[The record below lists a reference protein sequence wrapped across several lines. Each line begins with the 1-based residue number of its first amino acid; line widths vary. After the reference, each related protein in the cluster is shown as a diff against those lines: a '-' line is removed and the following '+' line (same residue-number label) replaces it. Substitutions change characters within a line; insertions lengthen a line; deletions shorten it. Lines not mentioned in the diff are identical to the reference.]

1 MNVQKYDAL
10 QWSLVSEDIHLL
22 VFNEL
27 RPDSM
32 ARIDFSLVVWDEIP
46 LGYITCREFDSETI
60 YISYGGG
67 LGKSFKILAGYKM
80 LLESLKSTYKRAT
93 TLVENTNISMIKMAM
108 SQGFLVTGIKNIKNQ
123 IYLELVVEWG

>member
-1 MNVQKYDAL
+1 VNVQKYDAY
-10 QWSLVSEDIHLL
+10 QWSLVSEDTHLL
-22 VFNEL
+22 VFNEY
-27 RPDSM
+27 RPKDMS
-32 ARIDFSLVVWDEIP
+32 RIDFSLVVWEKTP

-67 LGKSFKILAGYKM
+67 LDKSYKILSGYKM
-80 LLESLKSTYKRAT
+80 LLDYLKQKYKRAT

-108 SQGFLVTGIKNIKNQ
+108 SQGFLVTGIKNIKNH